1 MKTYFAAVLKDQGS
15 AYGVIF
21 PDIPGCFSA
30 GDTFEEAVANAEE
43 ALRQHADVAAEN
55 GLKLPEPR
63 GFDELLADPAVRK
76 EIGGVPLIAVPL
88 MEATDDQI
96 EVSLSVDRALYDA
109 IVDAADASGMTRAD
123 FLAAAAREK
132 IAS

>member
-1 MKTYFAAVLKDQGS
+1 MKTYFAAVMKDEDS

-21 PDIPGCFSA
+21 PDVPGCFSA

-43 ALRQHADVAAEN
+43 ALRQHAEVAAEL
-55 GLKLPEPR
+55 GRKLPEPR
-63 GFDELLADPAVRK
+63 GFDQLLADPEVRQ
-76 EIGGVPLIAVPL
+76 EIGGMPLIAVPL
-88 MEATDDQI
+88 MDTTDEHV
-96 EVSLSVDRALYDA
+96 EVSISVDRELYDA
-109 IVDAADASGMTRAD
+109 IGDAADAKGMTRAD